1 MPEQSRT
8 TIRVLVVDDE
18 PGIRDAYRQVLAES
32 DVSQEVEGFRELR
45 SRLFSRKEPERSR
58 AKARPH
64 STTFEPVFCD
74 QAPAAVAAVKEALA
88 HNQPFA
94 VVFLDMRMP
103 PGPDGVWAAAQIREL
118 DPAVEIVICTAYS
131 DADPSDIGGLVPPE
145 DKLSYLQKPFHPHE
159 VRQMTIA
166 LGSKWRAERRIV
178 KLAYFDTL
186 TGLPNREQSHNRLVR
201 ALQAAQENDRTLA
214 VLYLDLD
221 NFKRVNDTLGHA
233 AGDELLR
240 RVADRLRNSLR
251 DRVDTAVPGAG
262 AGPRLGD
269 IARLGGDEFMVLLP
283 NMRSPADAGG
293 VAERLIEALREPMQL
308 ASNSLVVTA
317 SVGIAVYPQDGTDA
331 VTLLRHADLAMYV
344 AKRRNPGT
352 YAYYDASMNAIAL
365 HRFTIEDRLRG
376 ALARN
381 ELSLLYQPQFDVRT
395 ASVSGMEALL
405 CWTSGEL
412 GVVSSAEF
420 LPVAEET
427 GLIHS
432 IGAWV
437 LRTACLQAKTWRAEG
452 LPVRRIAVNVSGRE
466 FALADYPAQVATIVR
481 ETGID
486 PALLELEISE
496 SVVMAD
502 EAWAERTINQLKQLG
517 VSLALDDF
525 GIGYSRFGRLRNLAV
540 DRLKIGR
547 SFVTSITEGGDDRA
561 IASAIIAMSRSLHI
575 NVIAEGVENFPQ
587 LAFLQEQDCQDA
599 QGFLL
604 SGPLQAEEAR
614 RAPEALGRARR
625 RLALATLQGA
635 HRLRRP
641 SVPGEFSLQSPRRHA
656 RCATAGKLCGPR
668 SPISSGTPLRG
679 ARRRRFCAPACTAVS
694 VSRPVPPTNCSA
706 MSSTARAGA
715 ST

>member
-1 MPEQSRT
+1 MPELNQT

-18 PGIRDAYRQVLAES
+18 PGIRDAYRQVLAQS

-45 SRLFSRKEPERSR
+45 SRLFKNTPAKSR
-58 AKARPH
+58 AKGRSH
-64 STTFEPVFCD
+64 STTFEPEFCD

-103 PGPDGVWAAAQIREL
+103 PGPDGVWAAAHIREL

-178 KLAYFDTL
+178 RLAYFDTL

-201 ALQAAQENDRTLA
+201 ALQAAKENDGTLA

-221 NFKRVNDTLGHA
+221 NFKRVNDTLGHT

-240 RVADRLRNSLR
+240 LVADRLRNSLR
-251 DRVDTAVPGAG
+251 DRVDTAIPGAG
-262 AGPRLGD
+262 AGARLGD

-283 NMRSPADAGG
+283 NIRNAADAGG

-308 ASNSLVVTA
+308 DANSLAVTP

-344 AKRRNPGT
+344 AKRRSPGT

-395 ASVSGMEALL
+395 AGVSGMEALL
-405 CWTSGEL
+405 RWSSAEL
-412 GVVSSAEF
+412 GVVGNAEF

-427 GLIHS
+427 GLILP
-432 IGAWV
+432 IGAWM
-437 LRTACLQAKTWRAEG
+437 LRTACLQAKSWRAEG
-452 LPVRRIAVNVSGRE
+452 LAVQRIAVNVSARQ
-466 FALADYPAQVATIVR
+466 FALAEYPSQVGAILQ
-481 ETGID
+481 ETGLD
-486 PALLELEISE
+486 PAMLELEISE

-502 EAWAERTINQLKQLG
+502 ESWAERTINQLKKLG
-517 VSLALDDF
+517 VSLAIDDF
-525 GIGYSRFGRLRNLAV
+525 GIGYSRLGRLRNFAV
-540 DRLKIGR
+540 DRLKIAG
-547 SFVTSITEGGDDRA
+547 SFVTSGDDRA
-561 IASAIIAMSRSLHI
+561 IASAIIAMSRSLRI
-575 NVIAEGVENFPQ
+575 NVTAEGVENYPQ

-604 SGPLQAEEAR
+604 SGPLPAEEAR
-614 RAPEALGRARR
+614 ALLKRSGECGEGSRSQRFK
-625 RLALATLQGA
+625 ALIG
-635 HRLRRP
+635 
-641 SVPGEFSLQSPRRHA
+641 
-656 RCATAGKLCGPR
+656 
-668 SPISSGTPLRG
+668 
-679 ARRRRFCAPACTAVS
+679 
-694 VSRPVPPTNCSA
+694 
-706 MSSTARAGA
+706 
-715 ST
+715 

>member
-45 SRLFSRKEPERSR
+45 SRLFSRKVPERSR
-58 AKARPH
+58 SKARPL

-74 QAPAAVAAVKEALA
+74 QAQAAVAAVKEALA
-88 HNQPFA
+88 RNQPFA

-103 PGPDGVWAAAQIREL
+103 PGPDGVWAAAHIREL

-178 KLAYFDTL
+178 RLAYFDTL

-201 ALQAAQENDRTLA
+201 ALQAAKENDRTLA

-221 NFKRVNDTLGHA
+221 NFKRVNDTLGHT

-240 RVADRLRNSLR
+240 LVA
-251 DRVDTAVPGAG
+251 
-262 AGPRLGD
+262 
-269 IARLGGDEFMVLLP
+269 
-283 NMRSPADAGG
+283 
-293 VAERLIEALREPMQL
+293 
-308 ASNSLVVTA
+308 
-317 SVGIAVYPQDGTDA
+317 
-331 VTLLRHADLAMYV
+331 
-344 AKRRNPGT
+344 
-352 YAYYDASMNAIAL
+352 
-365 HRFTIEDRLRG
+365 DRLRG

-395 ASVSGMEALL
+395 ASVSGMEVVLRWSSA
-405 CWTSGEL
+405 EL

-427 GLIHS
+427 GLILP
-432 IGAWV
+432 IGTWV

-452 LPVRRIAVNVSGRE
+452 LAVQRIAVNVSGRQ
-466 FALADYPAQVATIVR
+466 FALAEYPAQVAAILQ
-481 ETGID
+481 ETGLD
-486 PALLELEISE
+486 PAMLELEISE

-502 EAWAERTINQLKQLG
+502 ETRAEKTINELKKLG
-517 VSLALDDF
+517 ISLAIDDF
-525 GIGYSRFGRLRNLAV
+525 GTGYSRFGRLRNLAV
-540 DRLKIGR
+540 DRLKIAG

-561 IASAIIAMSRSLHI
+561 IAAAIIAMSRSLRI
-575 NVIAEGVENFPQ
+575 NVTAEGVENFPQ

-614 RAPEALGRARR
+614 ALLKRSGEVGDGSRSQRFK
-625 RLALATLQGA
+625 ALIG
-635 HRLRRP
+635 
-641 SVPGEFSLQSPRRHA
+641 
-656 RCATAGKLCGPR
+656 
-668 SPISSGTPLRG
+668 
-679 ARRRRFCAPACTAVS
+679 
-694 VSRPVPPTNCSA
+694 
-706 MSSTARAGA
+706 
-715 ST
+715 